1 MDIDILE
8 FLDRLWGDIANAFA
22 AWNGLDYVV
31 AAAGVASVAWGAW
44 RGMKSQLLS
53 LIGCIASFI
62 VASRYY
68 EDFVPWVRRR
78 LFSPDSGDGGGTGGT
93 ISSLSPTLM
102 DTVHSVVAFILLF
115 TFAMAGLWLIRFAI
129 QKLTAAKPVRAVDRL
144 VGALLGLVQ
153 FAFLWCIMY
162 VLLRAWPA
170 GAVRDWAAASVWME
184 WTGAWIPDAMAQAI
198 TWAQWL

>member
-8 FLDRLWGDIANAFA
+8 FLHRLWGDIANAFA
-22 AWNGLDYVV
+22 AWNGLDYVL
-31 AAAGVASVAWGAW
+31 AAAAAASVAWGAW

-53 LIGCIASFI
+53 LIGCIVSFI

-78 LFSPDSGDGGGTGGT
+78 VFTPDSGSGTGTGGT
-93 ISSLSPTLM
+93 ASSLSPALL
-102 DTVHSVVAFILLF
+102 DTVHAVIAFILLF

-129 QKLTAAKPVRAVDRL
+129 QKLTAVKPVRAVIGWSRL
-144 VGALLGLVQ
+144 VGLVQ
-153 FAFLWCIMY
+153 FAFLWCILY
-162 VLLRAWPA
+162 VMLRAWPA
-170 GAVRDWAAASVWME
+170 GAIRDWAAASVWME
-184 WTGAWIPDAMAQAI
+184 WTGAWIPDAMAQAV